1 MPRVVKQYQVN
12 TLCGSTAVTAA
23 ELDGMSR
30 ATPWTIAS
38 RPRARAGATVRRA
51 RERSR
56 VATSRA
62 VACVTRRWDRTETR
76 RTVLGT
82 IVATFTAVAS
92 RPVDAW
98 PWEEDDEDDDDA
110 LDDDEAWAEEEEE
123 EEVAYVDEDGNEVFY
138 DADADEYY
146 VVVEEEAEDEEDE
159 EAIEED
165 EEAIEDDAEA
175 IEAVE

>member
-1 MPRVVKQYQVN
+1 M
-12 TLCGSTAVTAA
+12 CGSTAVTAA

-38 RPRARAGATVRRA
+38 RPRARMSATKRRA

-62 VACVTRRWDRTETR
+62 VACVTRRWDFTKTR

-98 PWEEDDEDDDDA
+98 PWEEDDDDDDDA
-110 LDDDEAWAEEEEE
+110 LDDDEAWAEEEE